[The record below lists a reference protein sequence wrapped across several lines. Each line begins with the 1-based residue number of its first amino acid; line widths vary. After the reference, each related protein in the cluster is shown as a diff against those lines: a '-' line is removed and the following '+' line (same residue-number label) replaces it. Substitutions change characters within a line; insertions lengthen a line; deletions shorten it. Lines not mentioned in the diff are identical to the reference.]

1 MRKERCE
8 GRKGYNCF
16 LRQCFH
22 VVCSVPITFRHLDE
36 TFIPCLV
43 SAAVSWS
50 TSSCRSPNIFEAC
63 KLNNFH
69 LLPFNR
75 QWSSDSVLSSVLWI
89 LPSPVT
95 GVSLAVLLHVW
106 DEQKKGG
113 VLLDMGFQVGS
124 DKSTWKKPEPYCPI
138 AKEVEGVLFALNS
151 VVVGAGM
158 FSLFYRCCVAHRPYE
173 QPFLDAFIAS
183 GVVLISYCDLL
194 QFGMHVCSWRG
205 IKKLFTCLWTWE
217 ASCNVYSTFVFGR
230 SFCSQRKA

>member
-1 MRKERCE
+1 MK
-8 GRKGYNCF
+8 NLF
-16 LRQCFH
+16 LVWSQLLWAGPLPP
-22 VVCSVPITFRHLDE
+22 VDPQISLKPVSSTF
-36 TFIPCLV
+36 F
-43 SAAVSWS
+43 
-50 TSSCRSPNIFEAC
+50 
-63 KLNNFH
+63 
-69 LLPFNR
+69 
-75 QWSSDSVLSSVLWI
+75 SSDHSTDTDLLTLLSSVLWI

-138 AKEVEGVLFALNS
+138 AKEVEGVLSALNS
-151 VVVGAGM
+151 VVVGTGM
-158 FSLFYRCCVAHRPYE
+158 FSLFYRCCVVHHPYE

-183 GVVLISYCDLL
+183 GVVLISHCELL